1 MKYFGVGFW
10 VRLFGRCP
18 FNEGFTK
25 HLFVNGGGVRLKSC
39 ADAVTEVLSRSA
51 GSRVKSVKGIHN
63 DPHGN
68 GMYPLLSRG

>member
-1 MKYFGVGFW
+1 MKLFGVGFL

-51 GSRVKSVKGIHN
+51 GWAKIWLGLRYGL
-63 DPHGN
+63 G
-68 GMYPLLSRG
+68 